1 MRHLLATLGIV
12 FLIACA
18 SQRARK
24 PSTPAPPPVKVTG
37 GVLVN
42 SNGMTLY
49 TYDRD
54 VAGSGRSECNGQCAF
69 IWPPL
74 GASNGTPSEDF
85 TIITR
90 EGGQRQWCYKGK
102 PLSSSAATQFPA
114 TMPQWRERGLE
125 DRHALMPRLR

>member
-1 MRHLLATLGIV
+1 MRHFLATLGIV
-12 FLIACA
+12 FLTACA
-18 SQRARK
+18 SQPASK
-24 PSTPAPPPVKVTG
+24 PSPPPPPPVKVTG

-74 GASNGTPSEDF
+74 GAGNGTPSGDF

-102 PLSSSAATQFPA
+102 PLYLFSGDANPGDNAGNGVNGVWQVATP
-114 TMPQWRERGLE
+114 
-125 DRHALMPRLR
+125 